1 MPRREKIPA
10 VMVVGAGVGGMRAA
24 IDLADSEFKVYLI
37 DALSSIGGIVAQ
49 LGFMFPTHD
58 CVLCRGTAEHGY
70 GCCRPAIS
78 PFLLDHNRHSNIELL
93 TWTTAEKI
101 SGRPGDFTV
110 TLQRRARHVQI
121 EKCINCG
128 RCAEVCP
135 VERPSL
141 YQAGLV
147 KRKAAFKASPRA
159 IPDAYAIEKGDYCES
174 CRRCQAACPTNA
186 IDLDEPDRSEEIR
199 VGAIILA
206 VGYELYRPSESP
218 EYGYGRYPNV
228 VTGIQYERL
237 ASRSGPTE
245 GIPARPSDGR
255 APQKIAWLQC
265 IGSRDQ
271 KHPYCSSICCMY
283 ATKEAILAK
292 QRIPGVEC
300 RIFIMDERAFSK
312 EYNAYFEQ
320 SKAQWGV
327 GYTRCRISAV
337 KEDPKTHD
345 LILQYRDEAGSLKEE
360 RFELVVLS
368 VGSEPPRN
376 AIALAETLGIKL
388 NEYGFCLTDKFDPLD
403 TSRSGIFVAGAFSTP
418 KEIPETI
425 IDASGA
431 AARAMRLL
439 SGSAHRPQAGLPAE
453 RKIWG
458 EPPRLGVF
466 LCRCGGEISQ
476 TVDLTSLRDY
486 GEELPGVAHVEIL
499 DYACLAEGLP
509 LIKNAIERQR
519 LNRVVVAACTPR
531 THEALFQR
539 LLRESG
545 LNPYLLEFV
554 SLREHCA
561 WVHGDD
567 PAAATRKAQEMV
579 RIGIARARTL
589 RPVQKLRRPVLPS
602 ALVLGGGLAGMTAAL
617 TLADEGFPIYLIE
630 KEPTLGGNLRNLHR
644 TAEGANPQELLR
656 SLVKQV
662 ECHERITI
670 FTNTELSGFSGQVGH
685 FRSRLH
691 LSRPDGSLREEE
703 IEHGVAIVATG
714 AREYQGDVYLL
725 GHHPHVRTQLQLEK
739 LLVEDVDLARQLRQV
754 VMIQCV
760 RPNGQAVDYCS
771 RVCCTNTMKNA
782 IRIKQLNP
790 DCQIYVLYKDLIT
803 YGFREQFYT
812 EARRRGVL
820 FVRYH
825 KDKPQV
831 SEQDGQLTVRVT
843 DPILGDRLELRPD
856 LVVLSTAIVPQETN
870 ASLAQ
875 LLGLPLSREGF
886 FMEAHLKLRPMDF
899 IPDGIFLCGMAHYPK
914 FIEETIAHA
923 LAAAGRAMTVLS
935 KEELE
940 VGGVVAEVDPSKCV
954 ACLTCVRTCPF
965 GVPRIDRNAIG
976 NGGLRG
982 AATIDPA
989 QCQGCG
995 ICTSECPANAIQLR
1009 HYHDDQIMVR
1019 DEPIL
1024 GRWLATPQPVTP

>member
-1 MPRREKIPA
+1 
-10 VMVVGAGVGGMRAA
+10 MRAA
-24 IDLADSEFKVYLI
+24 IDLADSGYKVYLI
-37 DALSSIGGIVAQ
+37 DALSSIGGVVAQ

-58 CVLCRGTAEHGY
+58 CVLCRGTSEHGY
-70 GCCRPAIS
+70 GCSRPAIS
-78 PFLLDHNRHSNIELL
+78 PFLLDHSRHAHIEMM
-93 TWTTAEKI
+93 TWTTVERVA
-101 SGRPGDFTV
+101 GLPGDFSV
-110 TLQRRARHVQI
+110 TLHRRARHVQI

-128 RCAEVCP
+128 KCAEVCP
-135 VERPSL
+135 TERPSK

-159 IPDAYAIEKGDYCES
+159 IPNAYAIEKGDYCED
-174 CRRCQAACPTNA
+174 CRRCEEVCPTKA
-186 IDLDEPDRSEEIR
+186 IDLDEADHYETIR

-206 VGYELYRPSESP
+206 VGYELYNPSASA

-245 GIPARPSDGR
+245 GVPARPSDGR
-255 APQKIAWLQC
+255 IPQKIAWLQC

-283 ATKEAILAK
+283 ATKEAVLAK
-292 QRIPGVEC
+292 QRIPNVEC
-300 RIFIMDERAFSK
+300 HIFIMDERAFSK
-312 EYNAYFEQ
+312 EYNAYFQQ
-320 SKAQWGV
+320 SKTQWGV
-327 GYTRCRISAV
+327 HYTRCRVSQI
-337 KEDPKTHD
+337 KEDPKTRD
-345 LILQYRDEAGSLKEE
+345 LILQYRDEDGALKEE

-376 AIALAETLGIKL
+376 AIALAKALGIRL
-388 NEYGFCLTDKFDPLD
+388 NEYGFCLTDKFEPLD

-439 SGSAHRPQAGLPAE
+439 SGRVRPLPQILPAE
-453 RKIWG
+453 RDLRG
-458 EPPRLGVF
+458 EPARVGLF
-466 LCRCGGEISQ
+466 LCRCNGQISETIDLQAVADFATKLPAVACVKLLNYACISQ
-476 TVDLTSLRDY
+476 DL
-486 GEELPGVAHVEIL
+486 ELLKTIIL
-499 DYACLAEGLP
+499 KE
-509 LIKNAIERQR
+509 R

-539 LLRESG
+539 ALRETG

-554 SLREHCA
+554 SLREHGA
-561 WVHGDD
+561 WVHQDD
-567 PAAATRKAQEMV
+567 PLGATLQAQEVV
-579 RIGIARARTL
+579 RVAVARARTL
-589 RPVQKLRRPVLPS
+589 KPVQKTRQPVVHS

-617 TLADEGFPIYLIE
+617 TLADEGISVYLIE
-630 KEPTLGGNLRNLHR
+630 RDSLLGGNLRHLHQ
-644 TAEGANPQELLR
+644 TAEGADPQRLLR
-656 SLVKQV
+656 SLIKDV
-662 ECHERITI
+662 ECHERITVL
-670 FTNTELSGFSGQVGH
+670 TQTELIGFSGRVGQ
-685 FRSRLH
+685 FRSRLRT
-691 LSRPDGSLREEE
+691 SANSIEIEQE
-703 IEHGVAIVATG
+703 IEHGVIIIATG
-714 AREYQGDVYLL
+714 AHEYQGNVYLL
-725 GHHPHVRTQLQLEK
+725 GRDPRVLTQLQLEK
-739 LLVEDVDLARQLRQV
+739 LLTENLDLARQLKQI

-760 RPNGQAVDYCS
+760 RPNGEAVEYCS

-820 FVRYH
+820 FVRYTER
-825 KDKPQV
+825 PQIHTLP
-831 SEQDGQLTVRVT
+831 SPLAGREGEGQLRVFVE
-843 DPILGDRLELRPD
+843 DPTLKQQLALTPD

-870 ASLAQ
+870 APLAK

-899 IPDGIFLCGMAHYPK
+899 IPDGIYLCGMAHYPK

-935 KEELE
+935 KDFLE
-940 VGGVVAEVDPSKCV
+940 VGGVIAEVDQSKCV

-965 GVPRIDRNAIG
+965 AIPQIDKNAVG
-976 NGGLRG
+976 NGGIRG
-982 AATIDPA
+982 AAYIDPA
-989 QCQGCG
+989 RCQGCG
-995 ICTSECPANAIQLR
+995 TCTSECPAKAIQLR
-1009 HYHDDQIMVR
+1009 HFYDDQLIIR

-1024 GRWLATPQPVTP
+1024 GRWQVTIPCALRAR